1 MNVKKLISFA
11 LIALS
16 ATFTFAQQKQ
26 GGARAP
32 IKKNQGKVSVIDSTR
47 LRVWYAMNADSIADM
62 NTYIDYQRLD
72 VGDSISRYYS
82 WFVYNRDSLLRE
94 WNKAHPKAQSVPS
107 WLGPGGKDKSKWDQ
121 YEFSDLYMKNDILTE
136 YACMPCWLEK
146 YNSQYSEPIPR
157 QSWIISFDMQEVLGY
172 TCQKA
177 TCHFRGRNYVAW
189 FAPDIPV
196 RQGPWKLGGLP
207 GLILKAHDVDSLYT
221 FEAVK
226 IETGRH
232 PIICYEYKDYKE
244 ESREKVQKMQR
255 SFAENWYKAVD
266 YHRVEILPNGKA
278 EIKEAVSIHTPYEPL
293 ELE

>member
-107 WLGPGGKDKSKWDQ
+107 WLGPGGKDKSK
-121 YEFSDLYMKNDILTE
+121 
-136 YACMPCWLEK
+136 
-146 YNSQYSEPIPR
+146 
-157 QSWIISFDMQEVLGY
+157 
-172 TCQKA
+172 
-177 TCHFRGRNYVAW
+177 
-189 FAPDIPV
+189 
-196 RQGPWKLGGLP
+196 
-207 GLILKAHDVDSLYT
+207 
-221 FEAVK
+221 
-226 IETGRH
+226 
-232 PIICYEYKDYKE
+232 
-244 ESREKVQKMQR
+244 
-255 SFAENWYKAVD
+255 
-266 YHRVEILPNGKA
+266 
-278 EIKEAVSIHTPYEPL
+278 
-293 ELE
+293 